1 MKTNLT
7 TLLVGLAAVGVLVF
21 LHRGEVPWTALRI
34 AGAVLGLASAVLL
47 VVSRLQLGQ
56 SFSVQAKARALV
68 TAGIYSRIRHPI
80 YVFSSLM
87 IVGIA
92 LYLDQMWLL
101 LVVLVVIVPMQI
113 YRARREEQVLIDAFG
128 EEYAR
133 YKASSW
139 F

>member
-1 MKTNLT
+1 
-7 TLLVGLAAVGVLVF
+7 
-21 LHRGEVPWTALRI
+21 
-34 AGAVLGLASAVLL
+34 